1 MLHSGQ
7 KAGLG
12 ILKLILLT
20 CCELFAVPRSDLVEN
35 VWIKMAAP
43 LLIKNRNF
51 RLLFGA
57 GTLTNL
63 GDGMVVLALPWLA
76 TLMSQNPVA
85 IGAVAAAGRL
95 PWLLFAIPAGVI
107 IDNSDHRKLIARA
120 DILRAAIVSAIM
132 MLAMSEPV
140 DGAVWLLAALAFLL
154 GSAEVLRDSAAQTML
169 PSIVE
174 PKDLE
179 VANGQLWSSEQLTGQ
194 FIGPPLAGVLIAAGV
209 GIPFGLDAALLVLA
223 AGLVWMIS
231 LKPRAKVQ
239 SGFRKALIEGV
250 AFMRSDPLLLRL
262 AIVLGIAN
270 FIATATITIQVLFAQ
285 DVLAIS
291 AYSYGLVL
299 SVAAIGAITG
309 SLLAPRFISVLG
321 TQTCL
326 YLSIATWGIG
336 YGTIGISH
344 TGVAMAIALF
354 FVMAAAM
361 LWNVIT
367 VSWRQRRIPSEIL
380 GRVNSIYR
388 FFGWGSMPLGAMTG
402 GILVSVLEQD
412 FGREIALRSAF
423 ACAGAA
429 CALLLL
435 YALFKLRLD

>member
-1 MLHSGQ
+1 
-7 KAGLG
+7 
-12 ILKLILLT
+12 
-20 CCELFAVPRSDLVEN
+20 
-35 VWIKMAAP
+35 MATP
-43 LLIKNRNF
+43 LLIRNRNF

-76 TLMSQNPVA
+76 TLMSQDPIA

-95 PWLLFAIPAGVI
+95 PWLFFAIPAGVI

-132 MLAMSEPV
+132 MLAMSDHV
-140 DGAVWLLAALAFLL
+140 DGAIWVLAALAFLL
-154 GSAEVLRDSAAQTML
+154 GSAEVLRDNAAQTML

-174 PKDLE
+174 TKDLE
-179 VANGQLWSSEQLTGQ
+179 VANGQLWSSEQLTGE
-194 FIGPPLAGVLIAAGV
+194 FIGPPLAGVLIAAGI

-231 LKPRAKVQ
+231 LKPRAKIQ
-239 SGFRKALIEGV
+239 NSFRKALIEGI

-262 AIVLGIAN
+262 AIVLGVAN

-291 AYSYGLVL
+291 ASSYGLVL
-299 SVAAIGAITG
+299 SVAAIGAIMG
-309 SLLAPRFISVLG
+309 SLFAPRFISVLG
-321 TQTCL
+321 TQACL
-326 YLSIATWGIG
+326 YISIATWGIG
-336 YGTIGISH
+336 YGAIGLSH
-344 TGVAMAIALF
+344 SGITMAIALF

-367 VSWRQRRIPSEIL
+367 VSWRQRRIPRKLL

-388 FFGWGSMPLGAMTG
+388 FFGWGSMPLGALTG
-402 GILVSVLEQD
+402 GVLVSVLEQD

-423 ACAGAA
+423 MCAGAA
-429 CALLLL
+429 CAILLL

>member
-1 MLHSGQ
+1 MVLQPCNGVNNRT
-7 KAGLG
+7 G
-12 ILKLILLT
+12 
-20 CCELFAVPRSDLVEN
+20 F
-35 VWIKMAAP
+35 KMTAP
-43 LLIKNRNF
+43 LIIRNRNY
-51 RLLFGA
+51 RLLLGA

-107 IDNSDHRKLIARA
+107 IDKAEHNKLIARA
-120 DILRAAIVSAIM
+120 NLLSAVILLAIL
-132 MLAMSEPV
+132 MLAMNEHV
-140 DGAVWLLAALAFLL
+140 QGAVWVLAGLAFVL
-154 GSAEVLRDSAAQTML
+154 GSVEVLRDNAAQTML
-169 PSIVE
+169 PSIVKS
-174 PKDLE
+174 KDLE
-179 VANGQLWSSEQLTGQ
+179 AANGQLWSSEQLTNQ
-194 FIGPPLAGVLIAAGV
+194 FIGPPLAGVLIAAGI
-209 GIPFGLDAALLVLA
+209 GIPFGLNAALLVLA

-231 LKPRAKVQ
+231 LAPKVRIQ
-239 SGFRKALIEGV
+239 TSFRKALMEGI

-262 AIVLGIAN
+262 AVVLGVAN

-291 AYSYGLVL
+291 AYSYGLIL
-299 SVAAIGAITG
+299 SVAAVGAITG
-309 SLLAPRFISVLG
+309 SLLAPRFIAMLG

-336 YGTIGISH
+336 YAAIGLSH
-344 TGVAMAIALF
+344 SGLAMAIALF

-367 VSWRQRRIPSEIL
+367 VSWRQRRIPPALL

-388 FFGWGSMPLGAMTG
+388 FFRWGSMPLGAMTG
-402 GILVSVLEQD
+402 GILVSVLEHE
-412 FGREIALRSAF
+412 FGREIALRTTFMS
-423 ACAGAA
+423 AGAA
-429 CALLLL
+429 CGLLLA
-435 YALFKLRLD
+435 YALFKLRLE